1 MDHVKLVTM
10 ESTSGL
16 NSSGTNIYAMASST
30 VITQPCKP
38 LKLPHSSLFHGVF
51 AWFILALL
59 LCPIHSADALEIK
72 GAVGLGLFNM
82 TGKNHN
88 TTSFDGGK
96 SSLKWPIDVKTA
108 GASLL
113 LSGDNIMEVE
123 IGLIAEPWRDNA
135 APMKDYDYID
145 ESLYPGKSAHEGVD
159 IYSESTLDSKAL
171 ILSIRSRVFPF
182 RTRYLSAGVSAGY
195 EYQEFDYRAYDT
207 RQVGF
212 GPWSDQSTV
221 VSGPVSFYTVDYDI
235 FSLGLVARSA
245 IDDVV
250 TITLDA
256 SILPIVMTDD
266 EDEHLRRSRV
276 STSSCDGYGF
286 MSSLSTDFRVSEK
299 WSISTLCGLSRIH
312 TDGHTTQYW
321 YGDDPATLHFND
333 TGQKISGIDTKID
346 QNTFRVAIGA
356 TYRF

>member
-1 MDHVKLVTM
+1 M

-16 NSSGTNIYAMASST
+16 NSSGTNIRAMASFA

-38 LKLPHSSLFHGVF
+38 SELPHSSLFYGF
-51 AWFILALL
+51 SAWFVLAVL
-59 LCPIHSADALEIK
+59 LCPIHSADALDFK
-72 GAVGLGLFNM
+72 GKVTLNAFNM
-82 TGKNHN
+82 SGKTRN

-113 LSGDNIMEVE
+113 LAGDDIMEVE
-123 IGLIAEPWRDNA
+123 IGLIAEPWRNNTS
-135 APMKDYDYID
+135 PMKDYDYID
-145 ESLYPGKSAHEGVD
+145 ESNYPERSTHEGVD
-159 IYSESTLDSKAL
+159 IYSESTLNSKAL

-182 RTRYLSAGVSAGY
+182 RTRYLAAGVSAGY

-212 GPWSDQSTV
+212 GSWSDQSIV

-235 FSLGLVARSA
+235 FSLGLVVRSA
-245 IDDVV
+245 IEDVV

-256 SILPIVMTDD
+256 SILPIVMSSD

-276 STSSCDGYGF
+276 SISSCNGSGF
-286 MSSLSTDFRVSEK
+286 MTSLSTDFRVLEK

-312 TDGHTTQYW
+312 TDGHNRQFW

>member
-1 MDHVKLVTM
+1 M

-16 NSSGTNIYAMASST
+16 NSSGTNIRAMASSK

-38 LKLPHSSLFHGVF
+38 SSLNHSSQFYGYY
-51 AWFILALL
+51 AWFVLAVL
-59 LCPIHSADALEIK
+59 LCPIYPADALDFK
-72 GAVGLGLFNM
+72 GKMTLNAFNM
-82 TGKNHN
+82 SGKNRN
-88 TTSFDGGK
+88 TTTFDGGK

-108 GASLL
+108 GASLTV
-113 LSGDNIMEVE
+113 SGDDVMEVE
-123 IGLIAEPWRDNA
+123 IGLIAEPWRDNT

-145 ESLYPGKSAHEGVD
+145 ESNYPDRSPHEGVD

-212 GPWSDQSTV
+212 GPWSDQSIV

-235 FSLGLVARSA
+235 FSLGLVVRSA
-245 IDDVV
+245 IEDVV

-256 SILPIVMTDD
+256 SILPVVMTDD

-276 STSSCDGYGF
+276 SNSSCDGYGY

-333 TGQKISGIDTKID
+333 TGQKLAGIDTEID
-346 QNTFRVAIGA
+346 QDTFRVAIGA